1 MNNYYYIIAGLP
13 ELSRD
18 WVCGDKDADIM
29 LEEIREQCSSRDR
42 SVIDFL
48 MKGYSAENLTPDFYA
63 EALASG
69 NGFIREWFRFDLNVK
84 NAKVAYLNAA
94 LGRKPSQDIMPVD
107 GGTFEEA
114 AELDRILKQ
123 GDILSRERGID
134 DIAWKK
140 VDELTVF
147 HYFDMTVILGFI
159 VKLKIIDRWMKLD
172 EATGREMFRRLV
184 DEVRGTFKG
193 FGPADTKQET
203 NDKRIKA

>member
-1 MNNYYYIIAGLP
+1 MNNYYYLVASLPDLSGNRNIGDRTAESIIG
-13 ELSRD
+13 
-18 WVCGDKDADIM
+18 
-29 LEEIREQCSSRDR
+29 EIRERVSSGDAAL
-42 SVIDFL
+42 VEFL
-48 MKGYSAENLTPDFYA
+48 EMGYEEENLTEDFYRS
-63 EALASG
+63 ALSHK
-69 NGFIREWFRFDLNVK
+69 NGFLREWFRFDLNVK

-94 LGRKPSQDIMPVD
+94 LGRKPLQDVMPVD

>member
-42 SVIDFL
+42 SAIDFL

-69 NGFIREWFRFDLNVK
+69 NGFIREWFRFDLCVRNT
-84 NAKVAYLNAA
+84 KVRYLNRE
-94 LGRKPSQDIMPVD
+94 LGRESGKDVIGLGGDD
-107 GGTFEEA
+107 GIAREGFLEFEE
-114 AELDRILKQ
+114 EGRLGQILD
-123 GDILSRERGID
+123 GSDILAREKGID
-134 DIAWKK
+134 DLYWANA
-140 VDELTVF
+140 DELALF
-147 HYFDMTVILGFI
+147 HYFDLTVILSFI
-159 VKLKIIDRWMKLD
+159 AKLKIIDRWLKLD
-172 EATGREMFRRLV
+172 EKTGREMFRELV

-193 FGPADTKQET
+193 VEYAG
-203 NDKRIKA
+203 

>member
-69 NGFIREWFRFDLNVK
+69 NGFIREWFRFDLCVRNT
-84 NAKVAYLNAA
+84 KVRYLNRE
-94 LGRKPSQDIMPVD
+94 LGRESGKDVIGLGGDD
-107 GGTFEEA
+107 GIAREGSLEFEE
-114 AELDRILKQ
+114 EGRLGQILD
-123 GDILSRERGID
+123 GSDILAREKGID
-134 DIAWKK
+134 DLYWAKA
-140 VDELTVF
+140 DELALF
-147 HYFDMTVILGFI
+147 HYFDLTVILSFI
-159 VKLKIIDRWMKLD
+159 AKLKIIDRWLKLD
-172 EATGREMFRRLV
+172 EKTGREMFRELV
-184 DEVRGTFKG
+184 DEVRGTFNG
-193 FGPADTKQET
+193 VEYAG
-203 NDKRIKA
+203 

>member
-69 NGFIREWFRFDLNVK
+69 NGFIREWFRFDLCVRNT
-84 NAKVAYLNAA
+84 KVRYLNRE
-94 LGRKPSQDIMPVD
+94 LGRESGKDVIGLGGDD
-107 GGTFEEA
+107 GIAREGSLEFEE
-114 AELDRILKQ
+114 EGRLGQILD
-123 GDILSRERGID
+123 GSDILAREKGID
-134 DIAWKK
+134 DLYWAKA
-140 VDELTVF
+140 DELALF
-147 HYFDMTVILGFI
+147 HYFDLTVILSFI
-159 VKLKIIDRWMKLD
+159 VKLKIIDRWLKLD
-172 EATGREMFRRLV
+172 EAAGREMFRRLV

-193 FGPADTKQET
+193 VRYEG
-203 NDKRIKA
+203 

>member
-69 NGFIREWFRFDLNVK
+69 NGFIREWFRFDLSVRNT
-84 NAKVAYLNAA
+84 KVRYLNRA
-94 LGRKPSQDIMPVD
+94 LGRESGKDVIGLGGDD
-107 GGTFEEA
+107 GIAREGSLEFEE
-114 AELDRILKQ
+114 EGRLGQILDGSDILDREK
-123 GDILSRERGID
+123 GID
-134 DIAWKK
+134 DLYWAKA
-140 VDELTVF
+140 DELALF
-147 HYFDMTVILGFI
+147 HYFDLTVILSFI
-159 VKLKIIDRWMKLD
+159 AKLKIIDRWLKLD
-172 EATGREMFRRLV
+172 EKTGREMFRELV

-193 FGPADTKQET
+193 VEYAG
-203 NDKRIKA
+203 

>member
-1 MNNYYYIIAGLP
+1 MNNYYYLVASLPDLSGNRNIGDRTAESIIG
-13 ELSRD
+13 
-18 WVCGDKDADIM
+18 
-29 LEEIREQCSSRDR
+29 EIRERVSSGDAAL
-42 SVIDFL
+42 VEFL
-48 MKGYSAENLTPDFYA
+48 EKGYVEENLTEDFYRS
-63 EALASG
+63 ALSHK
-69 NGFIREWFRFDLNVK
+69 NGFLREWFRFDLNVK
-84 NAKVAYLNAA
+84 NAKVAYLNVA
-94 LGRKPSQDIMPVD
+94 LGRKPSQDVMPVD
-107 GGTFEEA
+107 GGKFEEA

>member
-1 MNNYYYIIAGLP
+1 MLHISGVVVLLQHLVGEGL
-13 ELSRD
+13 LLR
-18 WVCGDKDADIM
+18 
-29 LEEIREQCSSRDR
+29 LLR
-42 SVIDFL
+42 L
-48 MKGYSAENLTPDFYA
+48 L
-63 EALASG
+63 
-69 NGFIREWFRFDLNVK
+69 
-84 NAKVAYLNAA
+84 
-94 LGRKPSQDIMPVD
+94 QDVMPVD

>member
-1 MNNYYYIIAGLP
+1 MNNYYYLVASLPDLSGNRNIGDRTAESIIG
-13 ELSRD
+13 
-18 WVCGDKDADIM
+18 
-29 LEEIREQCSSRDR
+29 EIRERVSSGDAAL
-42 SVIDFL
+42 VEFL
-48 MKGYSAENLTPDFYA
+48 EKGYEEENLTEDFYRS
-63 EALASG
+63 ALSHK
-69 NGFIREWFRFDLNVK
+69 NGFLREWFRFDLNVK
-84 NAKVAYLNAA
+84 NTKVAYLNAA
-94 LGRKPSQDIMPVD
+94 LGRKPLQDVMPVD

>member
-1 MNNYYYIIAGLP
+1 MNNYYYLVASLPDLSGNRNIGDRTAESIIG
-13 ELSRD
+13 
-18 WVCGDKDADIM
+18 
-29 LEEIREQCSSRDR
+29 EIRERVSSGDAAL
-42 SVIDFL
+42 VEFL
-48 MKGYSAENLTPDFYA
+48 EKGYVEENLTEDFYRS
-63 EALASG
+63 ALSHK
-69 NGFIREWFRFDLNVK
+69 NGFLREWFRFDLNVK

-94 LGRKPSQDIMPVD
+94 LGRKPLQDVMPVD

>member
-1 MNNYYYIIAGLP
+1 MNNYYYLVASLPDLSGNRNIGDRTAESIIG
-13 ELSRD
+13 
-18 WVCGDKDADIM
+18 
-29 LEEIREQCSSRDR
+29 EIRERVSSGDAAL
-42 SVIDFL
+42 VEFL
-48 MKGYSAENLTPDFYA
+48 EKGYEEGNLTEDFYRS
-63 EALASG
+63 ALSHK
-69 NGFIREWFRFDLNVK
+69 NGFLREWFRFDLNVK

-94 LGRKPSQDIMPVD
+94 LGRKPLQDVMPVD

>member
-1 MNNYYYIIAGLP
+1 MNNYYYLVASLPDLSGNRNIGDRTAESIIG
-13 ELSRD
+13 
-18 WVCGDKDADIM
+18 
-29 LEEIREQCSSRDR
+29 EIRERVSSGDAAL
-42 SVIDFL
+42 VEFL
-48 MKGYSAENLTPDFYA
+48 EKGYEEENLTEDFYRS
-63 EALASG
+63 ALSHK
-69 NGFIREWFRFDLNVK
+69 NGFLREWFRFDLNVK

-94 LGRKPSQDIMPVD
+94 LGRKPLQDVMPVD

>member
-69 NGFIREWFRFDLNVK
+69 NGFIREWFRFDLCVRNT
-84 NAKVAYLNAA
+84 KVRYLNRE
-94 LGRKPSQDIMPVD
+94 LGRESGKDVIGLGGDD
-107 GGTFEEA
+107 GIAREGSLEFEE
-114 AELDRILKQ
+114 EGRLGQILD
-123 GDILSRERGID
+123 GSDILAREKGID
-134 DIAWKK
+134 DLYWAKA
-140 VDELTVF
+140 DELTTF
-147 HYFDMTVILGFI
+147 HYFDLTVILGFI

-172 EATGREMFRRLV
+172 EATGREMFRELV
-184 DEVRGTFKG
+184 DEVRGTFAGVKYAG
-193 FGPADTKQET
+193 
-203 NDKRIKA
+203 

>member
-1 MNNYYYIIAGLP
+1 MNNYYYLVASLPDLSGNRNIGDRTAESIIG
-13 ELSRD
+13 
-18 WVCGDKDADIM
+18 
-29 LEEIREQCSSRDR
+29 EIRERVSSGDAAL
-42 SVIDFL
+42 VEFL
-48 MKGYSAENLTPDFYA
+48 EKGYVEENLTEDFYRS
-63 EALASG
+63 ALSHK
-69 NGFIREWFRFDLNVK
+69 NGFLREWFRFDLNVR

-94 LGRKPSQDIMPVD
+94 LGRKPSQDVMPVD

>member
-1 MNNYYYIIAGLP
+1 MNNYYYLVASLPDLSGNRNIGDRTAESIIG
-13 ELSRD
+13 
-18 WVCGDKDADIM
+18 
-29 LEEIREQCSSRDR
+29 EIRERVSSGDAAL
-42 SVIDFL
+42 VEFL
-48 MKGYSAENLTPDFYA
+48 EKGYEEENLTEDFYRN
-63 EALASG
+63 ALSHK
-69 NGFIREWFRFDLNVK
+69 NGFLREWFRFDLNVK

-94 LGRKPSQDIMPVD
+94 LGRKPLQDVMPVD